1 MVGNA
6 INTYNDSKIN
16 TASPA
21 ELTLMLYEGMIK
33 FANLAKMALEKKDYE
48 KTNKNIIKIE
58 NIILELQATLD
69 TKYEVSNSFNVM
81 YIYIYERLLELNKTK
96 SMEMLENEIL
106 PMLRDLRE
114 LWKQVMANAKNR

>member
-1 MVGNA
+1 MVESA
-6 INTYNDSKIN
+6 IQAYNENKIK

-33 FANLAKMALEKKDYE
+33 FANLALMALEKKDYE
-48 KTNKNIIKIE
+48 KANNNIIKIE

-96 SMEMLENEIL
+96 SLEMLDNEIL

-114 LWKQVMANAKNR
+114 TWKQVMVNAKK

>member
-6 INTYNDSKIN
+6 ISTYNDNKIN

-33 FANLAKMALEKKDYE
+33 FANLAYMALEKKDYE
-48 KTNKNIIKIE
+48 KANNNIIKIE
-58 NIILELQATLD
+58 NIILELQATLNV
-69 TKYEVSNSFNVM
+69 KYEVANSFNVM
-81 YIYIYERLLELNKTK
+81 YVYIYERLLELNKTK
-96 SMEMLENEIL
+96 KIEMLDNEIL

-114 LWKQVMANAKNR
+114 TWKQVMLNSKNK